1 MRKPALDLEAE
12 MKSREKTQT
21 EGNLEMKKLGTQT
34 GTDKARLTNKI
45 EEMEERITGIEDS
58 IKEMNITV
66 KENMKSKNIS
76 CTNIREIW
84 VIKKRPNL

>member
-1 MRKPALDLEAE
+1 MIQNP
-12 MKSREKTQT
+12 REEREPIKTTQT

-58 IKEMNITV
+58 IKEMDITV